1 MPSTYHIVCGV
12 HMLMS
17 DLFAIAK
24 FLVALYS
31 AVLVMVLPFAI
42 MSCMRNTANVEG
54 GFHSTKQ
61 NS

>member
-31 AVLVMVLPFAI
+31 TCDGAAICYNVLHV
-42 MSCMRNTANVEG
+42 
-54 GFHSTKQ
+54 
-61 NS
+61 